1 MVSHPLISEEV
12 ANKIKSMV
20 INGELKIGK
29 RLPAEQELAHQFN
42 VSIRSIREAVKSLV
56 SCNILEVHR
65 GVGTFVCSNA
75 RHQR

>member
-1 MVSHPLISEEV
+1 MVSRPLISEEV

-20 INGELKIGK
+20 INGELKVGE

-56 SCNILEVHR
+56 SCNILEVRR